1 MRLLIVIPCIVAVIA
16 SAAWLVV
23 HVTVLLDS
31 RAVSFAYLWAFLG
44 IAVLTSLFILLGES
58 LIEDA
63 VKAGLFIGLSLFL
76 LRTRMPAL
84 IPCTAIAAAIVAF
97 VTNQLSKR
105 RHDTRA

>member
-1 MRLLIVIPCIVAVIA
+1 MRLLVVIPCILAVVA
-16 SAAWLVV
+16 SAAWLAV
-23 HVTVLLDS
+23 HVAASLDS

-58 LIEDA
+58 LIEDG
-63 VKAGLFIGLSLFL
+63 VKAGLFIVLALFL

-84 IPCTAIAAAIVAF
+84 VPCTAIAAALVAF
-97 VTNQLSKR
+97 VTNQLLKR